1 MWMYPKKK
9 GQTPDLQQLRMD
21 RKMGTGQSNTTWD
34 CPHKDQPHNLN
45 LQAHLTNNIGC
56 SPIEVP
62 VTHYHHRKTPREY
75 LLRRRNQAAVQVTL
89 KKSLPGDYID

>member
-1 MWMYPKKK
+1 
-9 GQTPDLQQLRMD
+9 
-21 RKMGTGQSNTTWD
+21 MGTRHKNEPRD
-34 CPHKDQPHNLN
+34 YPHKDQPNNLN

-62 VTHYHHRKTPREY
+62 VTHYHHCNTPREY